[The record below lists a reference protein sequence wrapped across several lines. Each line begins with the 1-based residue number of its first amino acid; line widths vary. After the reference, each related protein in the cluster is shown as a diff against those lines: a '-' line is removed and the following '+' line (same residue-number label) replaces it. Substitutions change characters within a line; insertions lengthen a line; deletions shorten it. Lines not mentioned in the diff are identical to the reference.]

1 MRPLIQS
8 IRDLFLE
15 ISASWWLTTH
25 RIAGYA
31 TVNLLDDPAILA
43 MAFC

>member
-1 MRPLIQS
+1 MNFRIELSENLTSLASQAW
-8 IRDLFLE
+8 L
-15 ISASWWLTTH
+15 SAN

-31 TVNLLDDPAILA
+31 LLNLLDDPAILA

>member
-1 MRPLIQS
+1 MYETI
-8 IRDLFLE
+8 IRLSTQAWF
-15 ISASWWLTTH
+15 ATN

-31 TVNLLDDPAILA
+31 LLNLLDDPAILA